1 MLGKIS
7 YVHFTHGQG
16 NDDVK
21 AFGGSSHLT
30 SVEEAKAISEVLAYG
45 GEFGERGI
53 SYTRYEENPKAVT
66 DFTATEIANKRG
78 RLELELV
85 FKAPNADES
94 GRKEYIVINDYF
106 DDTDLISEIVAFIK
120 GLPAGDWTPINEQVE
135 TVNTKFS
142 ARRA

>member
-1 MLGKIS
+1 MLGKIA
-7 YVHFTHGQG
+7 YVHFTHGEG

-30 SVEEAKAISEVLAYG
+30 SVEEAQAIWEVLAYN

-53 SYTRYEENPKAVT
+53 SYTRYEQNPKSVT
-66 DFTATEIANKRG
+66 EFTATEIAQKRG

-85 FKAPNADES
+85 FKAANVDES
-94 GRKEYIVINDYF
+94 GKKEYMVINDYF
-106 DDTDLISEIVAFIK
+106 DDAALISGIITFIK
-120 GLPAGDWTPINEQVE
+120 GLPAGVWAGINQQVE
-135 TVNTKFS
+135 TVNTKFN